1 MPSAAMSRNSHFI
14 SWCDFRYIIS
24 SWILLFFFI
33 LYWFSAEVYLYII
46 YNRYNHHT
54 YAYCFGYICSKESR
68 HPLSMGTHNC
78 WLLST
83 VDYVR
88 VLYDH
93 LFLVEEVSYS
103 TFIVSTVTGLFHS
116 MLVRMHFPWKYC
128 HDLWFCLPKKAHLG
142 RSPGRSRMYV
152 ISLSRECF
160 HRFSCASLMASM
172 VRPCSQSNDFMMA
185 PDPGKV
191 LQ

>member
-128 HDLWFCLPKKAHLG
+128 HDLRFCLPKKAHLG
-142 RSPGRSRMYV
+142 RSPGRSRM
-152 ISLSRECF
+152 
-160 HRFSCASLMASM
+160 
-172 VRPCSQSNDFMMA
+172 
-185 PDPGKV
+185 
-191 LQ
+191 